1 MKNIRPLLLTLF
13 CAPWALL
20 TGPLSAALD
29 TAIVP
34 AEAQWVVY
42 ADFNEMRQTVIGQ
55 EIITRTQQQYAKET
69 ANDPMN
75 GLNIGGL
82 ISQIMETVGSVTLSG
97 TAITDQP
104 EEMDGTA
111 IIQGTAKMRTISEGL
126 AAHMIL
132 AQPEF
137 VKELDDLPFE
147 AYGVHDGSAEELVI
161 AFPEEQIVMVSRS
174 REHLLIA
181 LEAFRTGE
189 GSLQQGNGA
198 LTPML
203 PTNEEYYLYAA
214 SVVPS
219 SEIPDGN
226 EPAAR
231 ILKMTQS
238 ASLLLSEEGEEIVA
252 RATLVA
258 DSDATA
264 TRLTKVVNGMTALL
278 SLAQDSDEEL
288 VRFIESVSVE
298 QTDTKVEVQMGYSSA
313 KLVELA
319 QPNLEREVRQQDRQK
334 QEREAQFTVQGELV
348 SDWKGNRTDDES
360 EFITHTSDPVQL
372 EAGTIVQV
380 AGRARGNDRGRIDW
394 VEIVPLGADSGDFYE
409 AEFMRIWNYRI
420 QKYDKASGG
429 EMLVSR
435 TGNGI
440 GRAQLRFNGPAG
452 DYQIKVGYV
461 DDLGGVAHYKVS
473 VQQPTAK

>member
-1 MKNIRPLLLTLF
+1 MKKIRQSLLLSTG
-13 CAPWALL
+13 ALL
-20 TGPLSAALD
+20 GLLTSPVNAALD

-34 AEAQWVVY
+34 ADAQWVVY
-42 ADFNEMRQTVIGQ
+42 ADFDEMRQTVIGQ
-55 EIITRTQQQYAKET
+55 EIIARTQQQYAKET
-69 ANDPMN
+69 ADDPMN
-75 GLNIGGL
+75 SLNIGGL

-97 TAITDQP
+97 TAITDNP

-126 AAHMIL
+126 VAHMIL
-132 AQPEF
+132 TEPEL

-161 AFPEEQIVMVSRS
+161 GFPEEQIVLVSRS

-181 LEAFRTGE
+181 LAAFRTGK
-189 GSLQQGNGA
+189 GSLQQGSGA

-203 PTNEEYYLYAA
+203 PTREKYYLYAA

-238 ASLLLSEEGEEIVA
+238 AAVLLAEEGEEIVA

-288 VRFIESVSVE
+288 VRFIESVSVT
-298 QTDTKVEVQMGYSSA
+298 QTDTKVQVQMAYSSA

-319 QPNLEREVRQQDRQK
+319 QANLEREARQQARRE
-334 QEREAQFTVQGELV
+334 QEREDQFTVQGELV
-348 SDWKGNRTDDES
+348 SDWKGDRAEGAS
-360 EFITHTSDPVQL
+360 EFLTHTSDPVYLQS
-372 EAGTIVQV
+372 GTIVHV
-380 AGRARGNDRGRIDW
+380 SGRARGSDRGRIDW
-394 VEIVPLGADSGDFYE
+394 VEIVPTGADSGEFYE

-420 QKYDKASGG
+420 QKYDNASGG
-429 EMLVSR
+429 EMLVARS
-435 TGNGI
+435 GNGI
-440 GRAQLRFNGPAG
+440 GRAQLRFSGPAG

-461 DDLGGVAHYKVS
+461 DNTGGVAHYKVS
-473 VQQPTAK
+473 VQQPAAE